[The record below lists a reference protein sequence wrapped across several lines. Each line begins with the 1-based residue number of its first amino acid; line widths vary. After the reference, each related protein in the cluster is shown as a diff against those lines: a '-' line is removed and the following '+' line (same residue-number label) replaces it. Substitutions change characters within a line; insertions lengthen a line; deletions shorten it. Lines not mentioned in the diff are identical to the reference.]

1 MKKDVIAVCSVPLG
15 ENSDQVQVFPI
26 GTFRSVDG
34 RPHDAPAWVLS
45 KESAEALNEKIRKRK
60 TPMVVDYEHQTLNAA
75 KNGQPAP
82 AAGWFKGLKVDDT
95 GAFAADLRWTA
106 RARKMIVDGEYAYL
120 SPVFCYSPGTGE
132 ITNLLHAALT
142 NTPALSDMAAAVAA
156 ATQFY
161 QLEKTLMP
169 DVNDPTEVAAQQA
182 TITALQEQVAALT
195 QQLTAAQAVAAAA
208 QADAAT
214 KTVDAT
220 QYVPRSE
227 HDKLVAAHNALQGQ
241 ATARSV
247 DDAITAG
254 KVTPALR
261 EWATE
266 YATRDFAGWAKYVEC
281 APVLTQATQKP
292 TAAAPQEAVK
302 PDYSAMDVVARCTA
316 EWNHDAKLHDDFMDL
331 EGYIAYTKA
340 NQKGLI
346 KILTGAEERG

>member
-1 MKKDVIAVCSVPLG
+1 MKKDVIAVCSIALG

-26 GTFRSVDG
+26 GQFRSVDG

-45 KESAEALNEKIRKRK
+45 KEGAEALNEKIRKRK
-60 TPMVVDYEHQTLNAA
+60 TPLVVDFEHQTLHAA

-82 AAGWFKGLKVDDT
+82 AAGWFKGLRVEDS

-142 NTPALSDMAAAVAA
+142 NTPALADMAAAVAA

-161 QLEKTLMP
+161 QFEETPMP
-169 DVNDPTEVAAQQA
+169 DVNDPTEVAAKA
-182 TITALQEQVAALT
+182 TIAALQQEVAALT
-195 QQLTAAQAVAAAA
+195 QQLATVQAEAAAKA
-208 QADAAT
+208 
-214 KTVDAT
+214 VDVS
-220 QYVPRSE
+220 QYVPRTE

-247 DDAITAG
+247 DDAIQAG

-292 TAAAPQEAVK
+292 TAAAPTEAAK

-316 EWNHDAKLHDDFMDL
+316 EWNHDAKLHDDFIDL